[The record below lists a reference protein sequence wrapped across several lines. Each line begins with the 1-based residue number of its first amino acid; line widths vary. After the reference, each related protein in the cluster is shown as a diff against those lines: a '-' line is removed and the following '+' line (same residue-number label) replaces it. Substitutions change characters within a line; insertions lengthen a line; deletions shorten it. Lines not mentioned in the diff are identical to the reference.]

1 MSKSTDA
8 PSTYYVTFKEVCGAH
23 HQAYCTLAY
32 ESWYVN
38 QCRLSVTCGHYVN
51 DICSRKNPRRTPKLE
66 IMRLEVPESRCD
78 RDIYFV

>member
-1 MSKSTDA
+1 MSISTDA
-8 PSTYYVTFKEVCGAH
+8 LRTYYVTFKEVCGAH

-38 QCRLSVTCGHYVN
+38 QYRLSVTRGHYVN

-78 RDIYFV
+78 KDPYFG